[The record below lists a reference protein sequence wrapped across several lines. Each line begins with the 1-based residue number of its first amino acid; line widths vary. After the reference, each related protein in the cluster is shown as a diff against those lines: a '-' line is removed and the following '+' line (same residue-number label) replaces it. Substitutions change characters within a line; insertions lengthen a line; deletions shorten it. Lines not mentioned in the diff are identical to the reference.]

1 MKILL
6 CPDKF
11 KGSLSAQ
18 QVCSAIV
25 RGLPNTVQPLL
36 HPMADGGDGSLE
48 VLARH
53 LDLKPQPI
61 AATDPL
67 GRPLQANYF
76 TAGQVA
82 FIELASASGLVLLQ
96 PHEHNPLLTSTWG
109 SGLQVVDAIAQ
120 GCRQI
125 YLFLGG
131 SATTDGGMGIA
142 SALGFVFLD
151 AAGNPLSPTG
161 GSLQHVTT
169 IHKLTAPNLQQ
180 VSITLLCDVDNP
192 LYGPNGAAHVY
203 AQQKGAN
210 PQQIAQLDEGLRH
223 FSDVLLRHT
232 GIDVSTLPG
241 SGAAGG
247 IGASLVALLGATL
260 QNGFDTIATL
270 TGLEANIQAAD
281 WVISGEG
288 KLDAQSLQG
297 KVVAGVAALCRKH
310 GKLLTL
316 FVGHNELDALTTQQL
331 GIRAVHAVTDIA
343 NDLPDAMQH
352 GAAHLEALARGLNLN
367 FLQAKNK
374 S

>member
-1 MKILL
+1 MNILL

-18 QVCSAIV
+18 AVCSAIV
-25 RGLPNTVQPLL
+25 RGLPDTAHPHL

-48 VLARH
+48 VLAGH
-53 LDLKPQPI
+53 LPLMPHTI

-67 GRPLQANYF
+67 GRPLQATYF
-76 TAGQVA
+76 SAGQVA
-82 FIELASASGLVLLQ
+82 FVELASASGLVLLQ
-96 PHEHNPLLTSTWG
+96 PHERNPLLTSTWG
-109 SGLQVVDAIAQ
+109 SGLQMADAIAQ

-131 SATTDGGMGIA
+131 SATTDAGMGMA
-142 SALGFVFLD
+142 AALGFVFLD
-151 AAGNPLSPTG
+151 ATSHPLPPTG
-161 GSLQHVTT
+161 SSLQHVAS
-169 IHKLTAPNLQQ
+169 IQKPTASDLQR

-223 FSDVLLRHT
+223 FSDVLLRYS
-232 GIDVSTLPG
+232 GIAVSALPG

-247 IGASLVALLGATL
+247 VGASLVALLGATL
-260 QNGFDTIATL
+260 QNGFDAIATL
-270 TGLEANIQAAD
+270 TGLEAHIQAAD

-288 KLDAQSLQG
+288 KLDEQSPQG

-310 GKLLTL
+310 GKPLTL
-316 FVGHNELDALTTQQL
+316 FVGHNQLDAHTTQQL
-331 GIRAVHAVTDIA
+331 GIRAVYAITDIA
-343 NDLPDAMQH
+343 QDLPDAMQR
-352 GAAHLEALARGLNLN
+352 GAAYLEALARG
-367 FLQAKNK
+367 A